1 MSFASP
7 AFLAALALVPLAL
20 AAHVLVRRRARRY
33 AVRYPAVATL
43 APLLPNASAWRRRLP
58 LALFLASLAA
68 LTLALARPHRTVAV
82 PKEQAS
88 IVLVTDV
95 SRSMLAED
103 VDPNRLEAARS
114 AALRFLEEVPRE
126 ARVGLVAF
134 STDPHTIEE
143 PTDERDEIQALVDG
157 LSADGGTAAGDALAA
172 ALGMVDGPAEDRP
185 PAAILLLSDGKTTTG
200 RDPIPV
206 ARQARRLG
214 VPIHTVALGTRSAT
228 IVTPDGSLLPVPP
241 DPETMRR
248 IAELS
253 GGRAFEVDDEDELGG
268 LYEELGSRVAT
279 ETEKREITVAFAAG
293 GILLL
298 VAAAA
303 LGVRATARL
312 P

>member
-43 APLLPNASAWRRRLP
+43 APLLPNASAWRRRVP

-114 AALRFLEEVPRE
+114 AALRFLEEVPQE

-206 ARQARRLG
+206 ARHARRVG

-253 GGRAFEVDDEDELGG
+253 GGRAFEVDDADELGG

>member
-1 MSFASP
+1 
-7 AFLAALALVPLAL
+7 
-20 AAHVLVRRRARRY
+20 
-33 AVRYPAVATL
+33 
-43 APLLPNASAWRRRLP
+43 
-58 LALFLASLAA
+58 
-68 LTLALARPHRTVAV
+68 
-82 PKEQAS
+82 
-88 IVLVTDV
+88 
-95 SRSMLAED
+95 
-103 VDPNRLEAARS
+103 
-114 AALRFLEEVPRE
+114 
-126 ARVGLVAF
+126 VGLVAF

-172 ALGMVDGPAEDRP
+172 ALGVVDGPAEDRP
-185 PAAILLLSDGKTTTG
+185 PAAILMLSDGKTTTG

-206 ARQARRLG
+206 ARHARRLG

-228 IVTPDGSLLPVPP
+228 ITTPDGSLLPVPP

-253 GGRAFEVDDEDELGG
+253 GGRAFEVDDADELGG
-268 LYEELGSRVAT
+268 LYEDLGSRVAT